1 MNIKINTNL
10 SDEFK
15 EISITINAPKITNE
29 IQNLI
34 DYISQINTMP
44 NQIIASKNNEIYFI
58 AIEKIICFFSK
69 DKNNYVRT
77 AQGTYKIKYK
87 LYELEELFK
96 QHDFIRISNSC
107 IIHITQV
114 QCFDTSIL
122 GSVIVKLKDHTQ
134 EIVSKRNVAQIMKL
148 LKQRGNLK

>member
-58 AIEKIICFFSK
+58 AIEKIICFC
-69 DKNNYVRT
+69 
-77 AQGTYKIKYK
+77 
-87 LYELEELFK
+87 LY
-96 QHDFIRISNSC
+96 
-107 IIHITQV
+107 
-114 QCFDTSIL
+114 
-122 GSVIVKLKDHTQ
+122 
-134 EIVSKRNVAQIMKL
+134 
-148 LKQRGNLK
+148 